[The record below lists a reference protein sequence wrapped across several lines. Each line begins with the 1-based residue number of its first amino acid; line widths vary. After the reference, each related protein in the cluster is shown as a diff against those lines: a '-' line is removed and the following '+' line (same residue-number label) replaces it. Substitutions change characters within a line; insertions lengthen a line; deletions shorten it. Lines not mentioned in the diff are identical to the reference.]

1 MSVDSVDLQV
11 DLGGI
16 KLANPV
22 VMASG
27 TFGYGFDYEGLIDPE
42 MVGAVC
48 VKGTTLLPRAGNKPP
63 RIAETPCG
71 MLNSIGLENPGIDVF
86 VRERLPRLRE
96 RGATVIA
103 NIAGDTIDEYAQ
115 IAAVLDAAPGVAGI
129 ELNVSC
135 PNVARGG
142 MHFGADPASVGKVIR
157 AVKQATSL
165 PVIPKLSPNVTDIVA
180 IAKTAEDAGADA
192 ISMINTLLGMAI
204 DIEARR
210 PALGNV
216 FGGLSGPAIKPIA
229 LRMVYQVAHTQCRRR
244 IDRDRHVRR
253 PRAGHGCD
261 RRDTG
266 LPGPAQPEQRKSDSG
281 RGDSVAPAPVVDR
294 RSRPSAGIQP
304 HWAEPAQ
311 SQDERSATDAGE
323 RPNHSG
329 PRCRR
334 RKRGYV
340 ARAAARSACR
350 RLQSGHAAF
359 QQHRP

>member
-96 RGATVIA
+96 RGAMVIA

-142 MHFGADPASVGKVIR
+142 MHFGADPASVGKVVR

-180 IAKTAEDAGADA
+180 IAKAAEDAGADA

-229 LRMVYQVAHTQCRRR
+229 LRMVYQVAQAIDLPILGGGGIVCTRDAIEFLMAGATAVSIGTGTFVDPALAMDVIDGIRDYLARRNLSSVSR
-244 IDRDRHVRR
+244 IV
-253 PRAGHGCD
+253 G
-261 RRDTG
+261 
-266 LPGPAQPEQRKSDSG
+266 
-281 RGDSVAPAPVVDR
+281 
-294 RSRPSAGIQP
+294 
-304 HWAEPAQ
+304 
-311 SQDERSATDAGE
+311 
-323 RPNHSG
+323 
-329 PRCRR
+329 
-334 RKRGYV
+334 
-340 ARAAARSACR
+340 AAIA
-350 RLQSGHAAF
+350 
-359 QQHRP
+359 